1 MSKQI
6 SLKPENLMKT
16 PAWFFLMMLLHT
28 PGIAT
33 PPEVYRNFM
42 PEAGPSAFG
51 VVLGPDLALIYD
63 PLRGG
68 VNQVW
73 RGTLDLAPTR
83 RAKINEAAAMVGAV
97 FYQETMGQP
106 LRVGSADTVPVRRF
120 KGYRYQQE
128 AVVFEFTL
136 DGVRVRETLR
146 TRRDGGV
153 ERMLSAPP
161 GTVLFYLAEKQDGSR
176 LTITGA
182 EEIRPGVWRHEA
194 AEGSTLTLN
203 IEPLEKR

>member
-1 MSKQI
+1 
-6 SLKPENLMKT
+6 
-16 PAWFFLMMLLHT
+16 
-28 PGIAT
+28 
-33 PPEVYRNFM
+33 M
-42 PEAGPSAFG
+42 PDAGPSAFG
-51 VVLGPDLALIYD
+51 VAMGPELTLIYD

-83 RAKINEAAAMVGAV
+83 RAKINEAAAVVGAV
-97 FYQETMGQP
+97 FYQEAVVQP

-120 KGYRYQQE
+120 KGYRYEQE

-136 DGVRVRETLR
+136 DGVRVRETFR
-146 TRRDGGV
+146 ARADGGV

-161 GTVLFYLAEKQDGSR
+161 GTVLFFLAETQSRSR

-182 EEIRPGVWRHEA
+182 QEIRPGVWRHEA
-194 AEGSTLTLN
+194 AEGRFLTLN
-203 IEPLEKR
+203 IQPHPKR

>member
-1 MSKQI
+1 MFKPI
-6 SLKPENLMKT
+6 SMKPEYLIKT
-16 PAWFFLMMLLHT
+16 PALFLLMLLHM
-28 PGIAT
+28 PGMAA

-73 RGTLDLAPTR
+73 RGKLDLVPTR
-83 RAKINEAAAMVGAV
+83 RAKINEAAAVAGAV
-97 FYQETMGQP
+97 FYQETMVQP

-120 KGYRYQQE
+120 KGYRYEQD

-136 DGVRVRETLR
+136 DGVPLKETLHS
-146 TRRDGGV
+146 TADGKGV
-153 ERMLSAPP
+153 NRVIEVPE
-161 GTVLFYLAEKQDGSR
+161 GTELFFHADAQAVAVVTL
-176 LTITGA
+176 TGA
-182 EEIRPGVWRHEA
+182 EEIQPGLWRHQSSA
-194 AEGSTLTLN
+194 GKTFRMT
-203 IEPLEKR
+203 IQPHEKE

>member
-1 MSKQI
+1 
-6 SLKPENLMKT
+6 
-16 PAWFFLMMLLHT
+16 
-28 PGIAT
+28 
-33 PPEVYRNFM
+33 M
-42 PEAGPSAFG
+42 PDAGPSAFG
-51 VVLGPDLALIYD
+51 VAMGQELTLIYD

-68 VNQVW
+68 VNQAW

-83 RAKINEAAAMVGAV
+83 RAKINEAAAVVGAV
-97 FYQETMGQP
+97 FYEEAVVQP

-120 KGYRYQQE
+120 KGYRYEQE

-146 TRRDGGV
+146 ARADGGV

-161 GTVLFYLAEKQDGSR
+161 GTVLFFLAETQSRSR

-182 EEIRPGVWRHEA
+182 EEIRPGVWRHESVD
-194 AEGSTLTLN
+194 GRFLTLN
-203 IEPLEKR
+203 IHPLEKR

>member
-1 MSKQI
+1 
-6 SLKPENLMKT
+6 MKR
-16 PAWFFLMMLLHT
+16 LLLILFVAKLNCVCVGAEL
-28 PGIAT
+28 PQ
-33 PPEVYRNFM
+33 VFRNFM

-73 RGTLDLAPTR
+73 RGKLDLEPTR
-83 RAKINEAAAMVGAV
+83 RAKINQAAAVMGAV
-97 FYQETMGQP
+97 FYHEAMVQP
-106 LRVGSADTVPVRRF
+106 LRVSSADAVPVRRF
-120 KGYRYQQE
+120 KGYRYEQD

-146 TRRDGGV
+146 ARADGGV

-161 GTVLFYLAEKQDGSR
+161 GTVLFYLAETQDGSR
-176 LTITGA
+176 LTITDA
-182 EEIRPGVWRHEA
+182 EEIRSGVWRHESG
-194 AEGSTLTLN
+194 EGSTLTLN
-203 IEPLEKR
+203 IQPLEKR